1 MCKIIEG
8 NLRTSFVL
16 VTFQRR
22 YEEAEPVTFW
32 VSSSKPRALY
42 TEVDKQHNYGYLVEM
57 VLSSGFDGPP
67 VFVFAR

>member
-22 YEEAEPVTFW
+22 YEEAEPVT
-32 VSSSKPRALY
+32 LY